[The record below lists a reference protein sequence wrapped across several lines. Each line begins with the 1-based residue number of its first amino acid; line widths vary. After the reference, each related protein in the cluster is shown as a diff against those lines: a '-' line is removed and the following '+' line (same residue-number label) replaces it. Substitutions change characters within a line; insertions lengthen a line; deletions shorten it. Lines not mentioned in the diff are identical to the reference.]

1 MQSMEKAAGTG
12 QTGRIQCVP
21 TRFGGADGAILRER
35 GCFARE
41 RQVQGAEK
49 CGTIKLQ
56 GGERSDGAADRDR

>member
-1 MQSMEKAAGTG
+1 MQIMEKAEETG
-12 QTGRIQCVP
+12 QTRRIRCFS
-21 TRFGGADGAILRER
+21 TCFGGADEAILRER

-56 GGERSDGAADRDR
+56 GGERSDGASDRDR

>member
-1 MQSMEKAAGTG
+1 MQILEKAAGSG
-12 QTGRIQCVP
+12 QTRRIQCVP
-21 TRFGGADGAILRER
+21 IRFGSADGAILRER

-56 GGERSDGAADRDR
+56 GGA